1 MKKIIQKFLRVI
13 GYELK
18 KYNPFPDTIIPLD
31 IFDLI
36 LFKLSSSKLSIRSI
50 IFTNKRLFDKDII
63 SLNLNKYN
71 IGKKFFKKIDPKSLK
86 ILKKKNN
93 IIILK
98 NKEVSLSILEKHG
111 VNLSDQLIII
121 IDTKLL
127 SSKSIHN
134 NNLHMLEKEFGILK
148 FWQYIIYCKNLNLRK
163 INEKSK

>member
-1 MKKIIQKFLRVI
+1 MKKIIQVFLRVI

-18 KYNPFPDTIIPLD
+18 KYNPFPDTVVPID

-36 LFKLSSSKLSIRSI
+36 LFKISSLNLSIRSI
-50 IFTNKRLFDKDII
+50 IFTNEKLFDKDII
-63 SLNLNKYN
+63 SSNLNKYK
-71 IGKKFFKKIDPKSLK
+71 ISKQFFKKIDPKCLK

-98 NKEVSLSILEKHG
+98 NKGVSLSILEKYG

-127 SSKSIHN
+127 SLKSIHHY
-134 NNLHMLEKEFGILK
+134 NLHMLEKGYGVFK
-148 FWQYIIYCKNLNLRK
+148 FWQYIIYCKNLN
-163 INEKSK
+163 